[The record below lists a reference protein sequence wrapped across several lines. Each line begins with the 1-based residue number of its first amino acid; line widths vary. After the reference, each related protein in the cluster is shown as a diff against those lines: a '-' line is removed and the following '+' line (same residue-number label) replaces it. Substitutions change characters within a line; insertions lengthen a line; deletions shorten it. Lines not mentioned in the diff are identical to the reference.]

1 MRMDL
6 GAYIDIPED
15 AAARRRRLAQ
25 ERSYA
30 ITEHVDAL
38 TARVNRTIETGSY
51 SGAVAPEIFVG
62 SGGYPTVATG
72 VVTPVDPELPIE
84 AYRTDG
90 RWYSADLDITDVFDR
105 RAVSIHSHQ
114 RHPVTDVAETWDGII
129 GTQREVALADTP
141 VSVDLAFRGRPQ
153 LSVDT
158 DAVATPIGPRAP
170 LATAELTENP
180 HISRP
185 VAKVLEDDEWHAGGA
200 MRYLYRRGYDVYA
213 IESILAAGA
222 LGVAS
227 GRRLVPTRWSI
238 TATDDAIG
246 GLLRG
251 QIRNQP
257 SIDTTEVYHATY
269 LGNAFWV
276 ILTPGS
282 WEYELVELQA
292 PGSVWNPTATAV
304 HIGADHEG
312 ADGRRGYVTETAGAY
327 HAARLGV
334 LEALAERRRSATAL
348 IIRHISDDY
357 FAPVGV
363 WLVRETVRDAL
374 DGAAAPAASF
384 DAALEAVCAHL
395 PVDRPRLLRASTIA
409 AGRQQQLSAFS

>member
-1 MRMDL
+1 MDL
-6 GAYIDIPED
+6 AAFIDIPED

-30 ITEHVDAL
+30 IADHVDAL
-38 TARVNRTIETGSY
+38 TDRVNRTLATGSY

-72 VVTPVDPELPIE
+72 VVTPVDPDLPVD
-84 AYRTDG
+84 AYRTDR
-90 RWYSADLDITDVFDR
+90 RWYSAGLQIADVFDR
-105 RAVSIHSHQ
+105 RAVSVHSHQ
-114 RHPVTDVAETWDGII
+114 RHPVTDVAETWDGVI
-129 GTQREVALADTP
+129 GTQREVAIADRP

-153 LSVDT
+153 LSVDA
-158 DAVATPIGPRAP
+158 DGIATPVGPRAP
-170 LATAELTENP
+170 VATAELTENP
-180 HISRP
+180 HVPRP

-222 LGVAS
+222 LGTAAT
-227 GRRLVPTRWSI
+227 RRLVPTRWSI
-238 TATDDAIG
+238 TATDDAVG

-251 QIRNQP
+251 QIRNHP
-257 SIDTTEVYHATY
+257 SVDATEVYHASH

-292 PGSVWNPTATAV
+292 PGSIWNPTATAV
-304 HIGADHEG
+304 HIGSDHEG
-312 ADGRRGYVTETAGAY
+312 VDGRSGYVTETAGAY

-334 LEALAERRRSATAL
+334 LEALADRGRTATAL

-357 FAPVGV
+357 YAPVGV

-374 DGAAAPAASF
+374 DGSAAPAESF
-384 DAALEAVCAHL
+384 DAALDAVCAQL
-395 PVDRPRLLRASTIA
+395 PVDRPRLQRVSTVA
-409 AGRQQQLSAFS
+409 AGRQQSLSAFG